1 MAAYVELYID
11 QGSTFSN
18 IINITDDIT
27 NLPINITGYVVTCQI
42 RKSYY
47 SSNTTAE
54 FAVSIPTPTDGT
66 IILTLDSNATSN
78 IAPGRYV
85 YDVLLKDP
93 EAETVTRVLE
103 GIVNVNPQVTRW

>member
-1 MAAYVELYID
+1 MSEYVELYID

-47 SSNTTAE
+47 SSNISANINCSLSNVTNGEITM
-54 FAVSIPTPTDGT
+54 
-66 IILTLDSNATSN
+66 TLDAANTSN
-78 IAPGRYV
+78 LKPGRYV
-85 YDVLLKDP
+85 FDVKTKD
-93 EAETVTRVLE
+93 TGNYINRVLE
-103 GIVNVNPQVTRW
+103 GTITITPQVTR